1 MLPPFFTDFFTNNN
15 SDMNY
20 FSKKEIANATGL
32 YTVTI
37 GPTLAEFW
45 FSLNSPNR
53 DVSKQFVDEYA
64 RRMQEGKW
72 VHNGE
77 NIKFNKKGLLIDGQT
92 RLLAVMKSGASIV
105 SDVRFGLDID
115 AKDTLDEGRKRQADG
130 SFKMHG
136 VTNYTNAAAIC
147 RGVMSWQR
155 GSKVKAVLLMNQEVL
170 EFYRSNPIIEE
181 IATLSAHHYLGCRKT
196 ISRSEIGVLMFLFQE
211 IHSMKMAEDFFRD
224 VANGYSERTTCVKL
238 LFDRLILDKINNTRK
253 MPPEVRRALIIKAW
267 NNWVKRNDL
276 KQLKYSIGEEFPK
289 IQ

>member
-1 MLPPFFTDFFTNNN
+1 MLPLFSTDFFTNDN
-15 SDMNY
+15 DMNY
-20 FSKKEIANATGL
+20 FSKKEIASASGMH
-32 YTVTI
+32 TVTI

-77 NIKFNKKGLLIDGQT
+77 SLKFNKKGLLIDGQT
-92 RLLAVMKSGASIV
+92 RLLAIMKSGANIV
-105 SDVRFGLDID
+105 SDVRFGLEID

-136 VTNYTNAAAIC
+136 VSNYTNAAAIC

-155 GSKVKAVLLMNQEVL
+155 GSKVKAVLLMNQEVF
-170 EFYRSNPIIEE
+170 EFYSKNPIIQE
-181 IATLSAHHYLGCRKT
+181 IATISAAHYMACRKT

-211 IHSMKMAEDFFRD
+211 IHSLKMADDFFHD
-224 VANGYSERTTCVKL
+224 IANGYSDRTTCVKL
-238 LFDRLILDKINNTRK
+238 LVDRLILDKISNTRK
-253 MPPEVRRALIIKAW
+253 MPAEVKRALIIKAW
-267 NNWVKRNDL
+267 NNWVKRSNL